1 VVGWMKIETIPEIP
15 KGWEG
20 MNTTSR
26 RGLTTLKKLRDENGS
41 SPKGAHELNN
51 TCNRGYTNV
60 IMYT

>member
-26 RGLTTLKKLRDENGS
+26 RGLTTLNKLRDKNGS
-41 SPKGAHELNN
+41 DPKGSHELK
-51 TCNRGYTNV
+51 
-60 IMYT
+60 I

>member
-26 RGLTTLKKLRDENGS
+26 RGLTTLKKLRDENGNE
-41 SPKGAHELNN
+41 PGNGPHELK
-51 TCNRGYTNV
+51 
-60 IMYT
+60 I

>member
-1 VVGWMKIETIPEIP
+1 VPEIP

-20 MNTTSR
+20 MKTTSR

-41 SPKGAHELNN
+41 SPKGAHEEKP
-51 TCNRGYTNV
+51 CNRRYTNV